1 MIWGVNKAGSRSAV
15 RLFLALW
22 PDAQVREALVRSRE
36 AWVWP
41 AGAALVQPQSLHLTL
56 HFLGAVPVARLP
68 QLRAGLAVPFQ
79 PFTLCL
85 DRAAL
90 WPRGIAVLQSEQPAA
105 GLLDLHQAL
114 GLALRGLELPVEQRA
129 LRPHVTLARHAG
141 RASRPAQAQRI
152 DWPVPGYALVVS
164 MPDLPGRYRLLER
177 YA

>member
-1 MIWGVNKAGSRSAV
+1 MIWAVNEAGSRPAV

-36 AWVWP
+36 AWIWP
-41 AGAALVQPQSLHLTL
+41 AGAALVRPQSLHLTL
-56 HFLGAVPVARLP
+56 HFLGAVPVAHLP
-68 QLRAGLAVPFQ
+68 RLRAGLAVPFQ

-90 WPRGIAVLQSEQPAA
+90 WPRGVAVLQAEPSPD
-105 GLLDLHQAL
+105 GLLALHQAL
-114 GLALRGLELPVEQRA
+114 GLALQGLELPVEQRS

-141 RASRPAQAQRI
+141 RALPPVQAQRI
-152 DWPVPGYALVVS
+152 TWPVSGYALVAS